1 MTEKKR
7 KCRELSIQ
15 KKPETEFPTEKLFY
29 KKEETVM
36 LHSRIYKGYGDLLY
50 SQ

>member
-15 KKPETEFPTEKLFY
+15 KKPETEFPTEKLLH

-36 LHSRIYKGYGDLLY
+36 LHSRIYKGYGDLFL
-50 SQ
+50 